1 MAEAKKN
8 YANIEKINSLLGAE
22 GVGSLLKQV
31 QGTEKKVGDIL
42 RKLSE
47 MESTARARTQEEASA
62 EPAAAPVQAA
72 PEQNKEIKAESARPA
87 AKSPRQKKSLRKN
100 PQKSLLKSP
109 LKRRRR
115 RRNLSVPRRKNL
127 RKRFSLLLRR

>member
-62 EPAAAPVQAA
+62 EPAAAPAQAA
-72 PEQNKEIKAESARPA
+72 PQ
-87 AKSPRQKKSLRKN
+87 QK
-100 PQKSLLKSP
+100 
-109 LKRRRR
+109 
-115 RRNLSVPRRKNL
+115 
-127 RKRFSLLLRR
+127 